1 MRALGQN
8 SQERLDRGTDLEEEY
23 DDDFVGF
30 GGDGLLADVGDLR
43 GDGKLV
49 KSIIR
54 HGFDS
59 GIRPQLGDEVAVHFV
74 GTLEGGHVFD
84 DSRKRGG
91 PFKFHLGL
99 GEVIKGWDEGVATM
113 WKGERALLTIDP
125 ELAYG
130 PQGAGWKIPP
140 NATVQFD
147 IELLDVEEID
157 FTGPDWAYE
166 DDAEVDEERLPVGR
180 ADVGEGGSD
189 PAGRYSWERRGAEV
203 VVVAPLA
210 QDVGPLQIQ
219 HSFRPRHVSVVV
231 GGEVLLDG
239 TPGCELE
246 SEECFWEI
254 DYNDKG
260 ER

>member
-1 MRALGQN
+1 
-8 SQERLDRGTDLEEEY
+8 
-23 DDDFVGF
+23 
-30 GGDGLLADVGDLR
+30 
-43 GDGKLV
+43 
-49 KSIIR
+49 
-54 HGFDS
+54 
-59 GIRPQLGDEVAVHFV
+59 
-74 GTLEGGHVFD
+74 
-84 DSRKRGG
+84 
-91 PFKFHLGL
+91 
-99 GEVIKGWDEGVATM
+99 M

-147 IELLDVEEID
+147 IELLGVEEID

-246 SEECFWEI
+246 FEECFWEI

-260 ER
+260 ERCLFVHLHKMDEEGVRWPDVLLTESAA